1 MATKSKKIF
10 KFQITKWSF
19 ANIEISE
26 LTKYVIPC
34 ILSIHVGAWKEKKWL
49 KKRSQLPFDTI
60 TMTINDEIMA
70 WTIATIS
77 I

>member
-1 MATKSKKIF
+1 
-10 KFQITKWSF
+10 
-19 ANIEISE
+19 
-26 LTKYVIPC
+26 
-34 ILSIHVGAWKEKKWL
+34 L

>member
-34 ILSIHVGAWKEKKWL
+34 ILSIHVGAWKEKK
-49 KKRSQLPFDTI
+49 
-60 TMTINDEIMA
+60 
-70 WTIATIS
+70 
-77 I
+77 